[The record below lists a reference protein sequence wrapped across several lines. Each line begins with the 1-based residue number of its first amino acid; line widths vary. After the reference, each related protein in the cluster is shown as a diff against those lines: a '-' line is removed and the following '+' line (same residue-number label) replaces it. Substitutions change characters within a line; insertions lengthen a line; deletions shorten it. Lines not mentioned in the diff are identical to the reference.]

1 MGPSVNMKIRPYVI
15 DNNTADVV
23 INIIIMI
30 TFIVIVVVAVVF
42 AVLSSL
48 LLLVSVVSDLTHSC
62 VCHFIHTL
70 QHDRLKINPSKDVYK
85 ATIT

>member
-48 LLLVSVVSDLTHSC
+48 LLLVSVVSDLTHTC
-62 VCHFIHTL
+62 VCNFIHCSMI
-70 QHDRLKINPSKDVYK
+70 DSFKNKPK
-85 ATIT
+85 